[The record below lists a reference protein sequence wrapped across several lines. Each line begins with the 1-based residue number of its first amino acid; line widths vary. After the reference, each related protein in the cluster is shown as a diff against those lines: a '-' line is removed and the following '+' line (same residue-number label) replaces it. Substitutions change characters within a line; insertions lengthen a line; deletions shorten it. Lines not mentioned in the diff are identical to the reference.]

1 MNNMDWLSNL
11 LDIVTVKGRL
21 EVRCLFGAPW
31 REEFEKAPAD
41 EIPYHVILAG
51 RAVLEIP
58 NQAPQQL
65 EAGTIFMAV
74 DGSPHVL
81 HDGTTKTPT
90 PIEKRRLANIMIGE
104 NKGSGAKLDMLC
116 GRFLLKPPYDRLM
129 RKHLPPYLIVKTNS
143 ASQESSNREL
153 ANLIE
158 LIRDES
164 VNEQLGGI
172 AMLNALSTALM
183 AMALRHAAGTE
194 QAASGLLALANNPRL
209 APALNVMF
217 QEPAHAWT
225 LPELAERCNMSRATF
240 VRHFQETLDC
250 SATEYLTD
258 IRMSKAAQLL
268 RESFESIGAVAERV
282 GYQSEAAFQ
291 RAFKQHI
298 GTSPAQWRKLAR
310 TTLAS

>member
-1 MNNMDWLSNL
+1 MNNIDWLSNL
-11 LDIVTVKGRL
+11 LDIVTVRGRL

-58 NQAPQQL
+58 NQPPQQL

-81 HDGTTKTPT
+81 HDGTTKIPT

-116 GRFLLKPPYDRLM
+116 GRFLLRPPYDKLM
-129 RKHLPPYLIVKTNS
+129 RKHLPSYLVVKTTPDN
-143 ASQESSNREL
+143 QESSNREL

-164 VNEQLGGI
+164 VNEQLGGV

-183 AMALRHAAGTE
+183 AMALRHASKTE

-209 APALNVMF
+209 APALNAMF
-217 QEPAHAWT
+217 RDPAYAWT
-225 LPELAERCNMSRATF
+225 LPELAELCNMSRATF
-240 VRHFQETLDC
+240 VRHFQETLAC
-250 SATEYLTD
+250 SATDYLTD

-268 RESFESIGAVAERV
+268 RESFESIGAIAERV

-298 GTSPAQWRKLAR
+298 GASPAQWRKSAR
-310 TTLAS
+310 IAIAS